1 MLKKILLLVP
11 VLLVFSIP
19 SSVAILM
26 ETELAN
32 RGITWNN
39 REMNSSGI
47 LWTNLALSDVFVA
60 EELMLYWNWPPHISL
75 SQVHLEQIHTSLDT
89 QVSSIKE
96 RASTQWPIPIKVSVN
111 KFFLPQ
117 NPIVKDSLSGHLLP
131 ELKLRNATSTIFLEK
146 SDDIITI
153 FGSLELS
160 VTKEPLKL
168 SGPVE
173 FKISQDGFFEFN
185 NLLLSSE
192 FLPKMPSLKIKGNLN
207 KSNFS
212 AKVLLGELSTT
223 VNGSYSTAPLSVQGS
238 LSMNWQLAEL
248 INTFRIPER
257 KRIKVDGGASLTGNF
272 SYPDTELSLKINDL
286 TWTITDGD
294 LFDPNTFYRGV
305 IPYTPLNSEEIR
317 LVGPA
322 SQSWVSFDQQGW
334 MPAATVAA
342 EDSAFFRHKGYDP
355 EGLQI
360 ALEELLNGEHNPRGG
375 STLTQQ
381 LAKNLFLDG
390 DKHLTRKLREL
401 VYALELERVLSK
413 KEILEIY
420 LNVVEFGPEIYGIKQ
435 AANQY
440 FVKPPAALTLKES
453 AYLASVLPA
462 PTHHFKA
469 RQDEKRLSLW
479 KVNNILT
486 NMKDGKSITQTQ
498 LNNAR
503 KQSLRIIV
511 PK

>member
-185 NLLLSSE
+185 NLL
-192 FLPKMPSLKIKGNLN
+192 
-207 KSNFS
+207 
-212 AKVLLGELSTT
+212 
-223 VNGSYSTAPLSVQGS
+223 
-238 LSMNWQLAEL
+238 
-248 INTFRIPER
+248 
-257 KRIKVDGGASLTGNF
+257 
-272 SYPDTELSLKINDL
+272 
-286 TWTITDGD
+286 
-294 LFDPNTFYRGV
+294 
-305 IPYTPLNSEEIR
+305 
-317 LVGPA
+317 
-322 SQSWVSFDQQGW
+322 
-334 MPAATVAA
+334 
-342 EDSAFFRHKGYDP
+342 
-355 EGLQI
+355 
-360 ALEELLNGEHNPRGG
+360 
-375 STLTQQ
+375 
-381 LAKNLFLDG
+381 
-390 DKHLTRKLREL
+390 
-401 VYALELERVLSK
+401 
-413 KEILEIY
+413 
-420 LNVVEFGPEIYGIKQ
+420 
-435 AANQY
+435 
-440 FVKPPAALTLKES
+440 
-453 AYLASVLPA
+453 
-462 PTHHFKA
+462 
-469 RQDEKRLSLW
+469 
-479 KVNNILT
+479 
-486 NMKDGKSITQTQ
+486 
-498 LNNAR
+498 
-503 KQSLRIIV
+503 
-511 PK
+511 